1 MRTSVLIGLAGLTFS
16 LVMIGAAKPFPRGV
30 VNELTTAR
38 DIYRF
43 ARVDQLDWG
52 PSLSTPVLPALILAY
67 AGEGGDALRAAL
79 EPLAAQVPKGLF
91 VAMNLETVLPEV
103 PASAFRKSP
112 LPELADGGMETI
124 ALVFNRQGE
133 RRRWTTAA
141 GPESQA
147 LLDDPTAQAQALV
160 AFMQT

>member
-1 MRTSVLIGLAGLTFS
+1 MRTAALLALGGLTFS
-16 LVMIGAAKPFPRGV
+16 LIMIGAAEPFPLGV
-30 VNELTTAR
+30 VNELTTPR

-52 PSLSTPVLPALILAY
+52 PSLSTPYLPALILAY
-67 AGEGGDALRAAL
+67 AGEGGEALRAAL
-79 EPLAAQVPKGLF
+79 GPLAAQVPKGLF
-91 VAMNLETVLPEV
+91 VAMRLETVLPEV
-103 PASAFRKSP
+103 PASVFRKSP

-141 GPESQA
+141 GPESEA
-147 LLDDPTAQAQALV
+147 LSADPNAQAEALV